1 LNFDWVQ
8 YGEKVNLGSNEILPY
23 SPSNVSMYDKSF
35 REIQIIYSSSLAAT
49 QILLV
54 EDLEGHKYAAKKIYK
69 NKLRSSYMHE
79 FLKNEIAI
87 QFSLSRLS
95 ENIVKVPE
103 YFEDEER
110 YIMLMEYSSF
120 TDYFDDM
127 LENVKFFIN
136 LEVYTYFR

>member
-1 LNFDWVQ
+1 M
-8 YGEKVNLGSNEILPY
+8 GSNEILPY
-23 SPSNVSMYDKSF
+23 SPSNVTLYDKSF
-35 REIQIIYSSSLAAT
+35 RELQSIYSSSLAAT

-54 EDLEGHKYAAKKIYK
+54 EDLEGNKYAAKKIYK
-69 NKLRSSYMHE
+69 NKLRSSFMHE

-110 YIMLMEYSSF
+110 YIMLMEYSPF

-127 LENVKFFIN
+127 LENVNFLLI
-136 LEVYTYFR
+136 

>member
-1 LNFDWVQ
+1 M
-8 YGEKVNLGSNEILPY
+8 GSNEILPY
-23 SPSNVSMYDKSF
+23 SPSNVTLYDKSF
-35 REIQIIYSSSLAAT
+35 RELQSIYSSSLAAT

-54 EDLEGHKYAAKKIYK
+54 EDLEGNKYAAKKIYK
-69 NKLRSSYMHE
+69 NKLRSSFMHE